1 MTLSTTSLDQSVLR
15 NAFGQFPSGV
25 VAVCAEIDGVKIG
38 MAASSFVAV
47 SVDPPLVAFCVQ
59 DTSTTWPKFAAASR
73 IGISVLGELHDV
85 AARTLAAKTGNR
97 FEGLTTTTTDD
108 GALFIDGASMWLD
121 ASVTEQVTAGDH
133 DIVLLRINEL
143 EVKDGVAPIVF
154 HGSKFR
160 RLAVDL

>member
-47 SVDPPLVAFCVQ
+47 SIDPPLVAFCVQ

-143 EVKDGVAPIVF
+143 EVKHGVAPIVF

>member
-47 SVDPPLVAFCVQ
+47 SIDPPLVAFCVQ

>member
-47 SVDPPLVAFCVQ
+47 SIDPPLVAFCVQ

-97 FEGLTTTTTDD
+97 FEGLTTTTTND